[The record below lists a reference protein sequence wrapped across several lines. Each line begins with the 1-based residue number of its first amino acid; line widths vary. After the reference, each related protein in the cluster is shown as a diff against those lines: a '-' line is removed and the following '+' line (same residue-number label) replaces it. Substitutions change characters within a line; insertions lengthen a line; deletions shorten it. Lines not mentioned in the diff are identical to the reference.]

1 MVDRYCPEC
10 GCERPIETKEITEIF
25 NVRGEQVSVS
35 GNANVCTECDNPLGD
50 KLFDD
55 LIQKAYDKYR
65 VLHGMLNAQ
74 EIKAIREGYC
84 LTQTL
89 FARILK
95 IGEATLQRYE
105 RGSLPS
111 LALHDLL
118 ARARDRD
125 QFLDLIEEAKG
136 HLTEVD
142 YKVAR
147 NAILTSSAGQNPWR
161 DYYSE
166 PGEID
171 ISVVDLM
178 QEGGSGSCRKISPQY
193 LVGFLRTMSKRSE
206 VKLEG
211 HRVVSCGEEEAFS
224 SDFKNTAM
232 SPQNEGKGSSY
243 DLAA

>member
-65 VLHGMLNAQ
+65 LLHGMLNAQ
-74 EIKAIREGYC
+74 EIKSIREGYC

-111 LALHDLL
+111 LSLHDLI

-136 HLTEVD
+136 RLTEVD
-142 YKVAR
+142 YKAAR
-147 NAILTSSAGQNPWR
+147 NAVLTSSAEQNPWR

-166 PGEID
+166 LDGID
-171 ISVVDLM
+171 ISVVDYM
-178 QEGGSGSCRKISPQY
+178 QEGESYHKIFPQY
-193 LVGFLRTMSKRSE
+193 LVGFLRTMSRSE
-206 VKLEG
+206 EKLEG
-211 HRVVSCGEEEAFS
+211 HRVASCGDEDAFS
-224 SDFKNTAM
+224 PDFKKTTM
-232 SPQNEGKGSSY
+232 SQQDDGKGSSY